1 MKGVMGWKV
10 FSIDDVRNLKFVDD
24 DYDEADF
31 GEYVDFIGSREGLS
45 HGEGLRRLL
54 EIFVI

>member
-1 MKGVMGWKV
+1 MKG